1 MNDPQG
7 PVPGPQGGRWEAI
20 VVAATFGFGGGLVSL
35 ALVGLAWLTMG
46 PSFSWPLVSS
56 FVTLCLVAVAI
67 GAPILVIDRIRTRTD
82 R

>member
-1 MNDPQG
+1 MNDPQA
-7 PVPGPQGGRWEAI
+7 PAPGPKGGRWEAI
-20 VVAATFGFGGGLVSL
+20 VVAATFAFGGGLVSL
-35 ALVGLAWLTMG
+35 ALIGLAWLTMG